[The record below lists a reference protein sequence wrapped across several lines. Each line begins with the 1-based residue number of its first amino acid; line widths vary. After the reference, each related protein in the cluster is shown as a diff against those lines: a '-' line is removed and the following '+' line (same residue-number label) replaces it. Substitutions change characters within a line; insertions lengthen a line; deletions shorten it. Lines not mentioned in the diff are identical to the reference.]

1 MAKELE
7 TANNINLISAG
18 TRVTG
23 DVESSSGIRIDGHLK
38 GKVIIKGKVVI
49 GSPGEVIGDVDCQL
63 IEVSGKVK
71 GNIVAA
77 ELVSL
82 KASAVVQG
90 EIITKKLAIEPG
102 AVFTGSCKMDGS
114 VNGKQKEIPTA
125 R

>member
-1 MAKELE
+1 MAKEIE
-7 TANNINLISAG
+7 SANNINLISAG

-23 DVESSSGIRIDGHLK
+23 DVESTSGIRIDGHLK

-49 GSPGEVIGDVDCQL
+49 GTPGEVSGDVDCQL

-71 GNIVAA
+71 GNIMAS

-90 EIITKKLAIEPG
+90 EITTKKLAIEPG

-114 VNGKQKEIPTA
+114 SDGKQKEITP